1 MSHSNKN
8 KDHEQNVNIVPSS
21 QDLRDPLHLLFCGSI
36 SSGKTT
42 FLSRLLDDSEA
53 VFTDQ
58 NLVARSQIDSH
69 KALRYFETDKRQ
81 FIAAEVSTP
90 IQYTEHIV
98 ATASMT
104 DAAVIFIDAS
114 QGMLNETRHHSYM
127 LSLFGIKQ
135 VVLAVSNMESVDY
148 AQNRFDDIVSE
159 FNEFAGQLNF
169 EVLHFVPISL
179 LNGDNFLITQ
189 AVTLAKVSSKNNMPW
204 YSGLTLIQQLEK
216 FSTYSSIKNSSFRL
230 VVQSVDRPNPDF
242 FSFRGSII
250 SGSINQGMTVVVSLS
265 GRSTQIKK
273 IVGPSGEAPSATSG
287 QIATLFMK
295 DDIDIGPSDIIAHE
309 DSQPDVADQFAAHII
324 WMNSDVM
331 LPERTYV
338 IRFINT
344 DTTAR
349 ITDLV
354 HKIDTNTLN
363 KLAAKSLELN
373 EVGYCKLALDKAVT
387 FDVYS
392 DNRQTGAFILIDQY
406 SDVTVG
412 AGMIDFALRRASNI
426 GWHNMQIDK
435 SVRAAVNNQKPC
447 VVWFTGFSGSGKSSI
462 ADHLEQ
468 KLHEAGKRTYLLD
481 GDNIRFGLNRDL
493 GFTDRDRV
501 ENIRR
506 VAEVA
511 KLLVDAGLIVLASFI
526 SPFRSERQMAREL
539 FNDDEFVEVFVDT
552 PLAICEQRDPKGLY
566 KKARA
571 GELKNFTGIDSN
583 YEPPMQAEVVL
594 KSGEYDADTL
604 ADELVEYLISK
615 GNASITVRH

>member
-230 VVQSVDRPNPDF
+230 LVQSVDRPNPDF

-250 SGSINQGMTVVVSLS
+250 SGSISQGMTVVASLS

-273 IVGPSGEAPSATSG
+273 IVGP
-287 QIATLFMK
+287 
-295 DDIDIGPSDIIAHE
+295 
-309 DSQPDVADQFAAHII
+309 
-324 WMNSDVM
+324 
-331 LPERTYV
+331 
-338 IRFINT
+338 
-344 DTTAR
+344 
-349 ITDLV
+349 
-354 HKIDTNTLN
+354 LN
-363 KLAAKSLELN
+363 K
-373 EVGYCKLALDKAVT
+373 KLVKEI
-387 FDVYS
+387 
-392 DNRQTGAFILIDQY
+392 NLI
-406 SDVTVG
+406 
-412 AGMIDFALRRASNI
+412 I
-426 GWHNMQIDK
+426 
-435 SVRAAVNNQKPC
+435 
-447 VVWFTGFSGSGKSSI
+447 
-462 ADHLEQ
+462 E
-468 KLHEAGKRTYLLD
+468 
-481 GDNIRFGLNRDL
+481 
-493 GFTDRDRV
+493 
-501 ENIRR
+501 
-506 VAEVA
+506 
-511 KLLVDAGLIVLASFI
+511 
-526 SPFRSERQMAREL
+526 
-539 FNDDEFVEVFVDT
+539 
-552 PLAICEQRDPKGLY
+552 
-566 KKARA
+566 
-571 GELKNFTGIDSN
+571 
-583 YEPPMQAEVVL
+583 
-594 KSGEYDADTL
+594 
-604 ADELVEYLISK
+604 
-615 GNASITVRH
+615 